1 MTTEQLEQIFND
13 NTTEGYWRVG
23 TKVMTLPKFIEVVS
37 KILDEKT
44 ELRNDKDGNIE
55 VPDLTE
61 LTEIEKE
68 EFINGF
74 GQTAVEG
81 FMRIF
86 YAFKLNTH
94 IDYSCV
100 EDNTGDKFTLQFRKV
115 NYTESEYN
123 EYIKQSNPPK

>member
-13 NTTEGYWRVG
+13 NSDCFADTWKSELGIMEEGEV
-23 TKVMTLPKFIEVVS
+23 VPAMTLPKFIEVVGKLLANES
-37 KILDEKT
+37 EVW
-44 ELRNDKDGNIE
+44 NDKDDNIE

-100 EDNTGDKFTLQFRKV
+100 EDNTGDKFTLQFRKT
-115 NYTESEYN
+115 N
-123 EYIKQSNPPK
+123 

>member
-1 MTTEQLEQIFND
+1 MTTEQLEQIFNENSD
-13 NTTEGYWRVG
+13 CLADTWKSELGIMEEGEVIQA
-23 TKVMTLPKFIEVVS
+23 MTLPKFIEVVS

-44 ELRNDKDGNIE
+44 ELRNDKDDNIE

-86 YAFKLNTH
+86 YAFKLKTH

-100 EDNTGDKFTLQFRKV
+100 EVNTKDKFTLQFRKT
-115 NYTESEYN
+115 N
-123 EYIKQSNPPK
+123 

>member
-1 MTTEQLEQIFND
+1 MTTEQLDQIFND

-68 EFINGF
+68 EVINGF

-100 EDNTGDKFTLQFRKV
+100 EDNTGDKFTLQFRKA
-115 NYTESEYN
+115 N
-123 EYIKQSNPPK
+123 